1 MEKPK
6 GGNKDGG
13 KWFVRVFGREQSN
26 PLVEKGEHWS
36 SSVAKWPLEFY
47 FDNYWDAYAY
57 CTKLNVERRNKG
69 AS

>member
-6 GGNKDGG
+6 GGSRDQK
-13 KWFVRVFGREQSN
+13 KWLVWESDEYCRFEIYAPREERFYF
-26 PLVEKGEHWS
+26 PLRHN
-36 SSVAKWPLEFY
+36 EFY

-57 CTKLNVERRNKG
+57 CTKLNAERRNKG